1 MQQQLQALEHQ
12 VKNYLSKDALSRFG
26 NLKTA
31 HPDIAMKVI
40 MILAKAIE
48 AGQIKEE
55 LSDDA
60 LKSLLIELQRN

>member
-1 MQQQLQALEHQ
+1 MQQQLQVLEHQ

>member
-1 MQQQLQALEHQ
+1 MQALEHK

-31 HPDIAMKVI
+31 HPEIAMKAV

-48 AGQIKEE
+48 LGQLKRE
-55 LSDDA
+55 LGDDEF
-60 LKSLLIELQRN
+60 KSLLIEMQG